1 MKKTINQSLSILAAL
16 LFVVSS
22 TVVAQQS
29 DYQIQ
34 QDFRADYSELVNRVD
49 NAVSSED
56 LEGLNAD
63 IDALEADYSEYS
75 GIIDAALYPD
85 TFSGK
90 VDDLRSRYSASEQN
104 ISVIEQ
110 LNERIR
116 DLMGEL
122 DQFRDELANLD
133 EEQADLKQ
141 QLDRSSANER
151 RQAALIR
158 QYRQNLEQRD
168 EFVTEFLENLMTK
181 YQSMDAATQSEIA
194 DAAERMD
201 DNPVEVLKTIISE
214 YTNIADQSSDLTS
227 AEYLAM
233 RAQHGYFVD
242 VWDRIGDRLTNTFAP
257 DSPVQE
263 RQEISDLLA
272 AWQASVDNKLW
283 NALSTSFNQNGI
295 ELGAFTS
302 PSTFFDA
309 LGIYVREAAET
320 ALESNREEDY
330 EAYRNFANFW
340 NSTVKGQWGE
350 LLIQGDVLSTS
361 EMAEIDVQ
369 LGTWG
374 ENAPPTSNLM
384 FILFLISL
392 AVIIGLVVLLVTKKN

>member
-1 MKKTINQSLSILAAL
+1 MKNTIYNTLSILTAL

-56 LEGLNAD
+56 IEGLEAD
-63 IDALEADYSEYS
+63 IDAFEANYSEYS
-75 GIIDAALYPD
+75 SLINSAVYPE

-90 VDDLRSRYSASEQN
+90 VEDLRSRYAASEQN
-104 ISVIEQ
+104 ILVIER

-116 DLMGEL
+116 ELMGEM
-122 DQFRDELANLD
+122 DEVRSEVSELD
-133 EEQADLKQ
+133 EEQADLQ
-141 QLDRSSANER
+141 EQLDRASANER

-168 EFVTEFLENLMTK
+168 AFVSDFMESLMTK
-181 YQSMDAATQSEIA
+181 YQSMDAATQEEIA
-194 DAAERMD
+194 EAAERLE
-201 DNPVEVLKTIISE
+201 DNPVELIKTIVAE
-214 YTNIADQSSDLTS
+214 YTNIADQSSNLEAGD
-227 AEYLAM
+227 YLGM

-242 VWDRIGDRLTNTFAP
+242 VWDRIGDRLTNTFTP
-257 DSPVQE
+257 DAPVQQ
-263 RQEISDLLA
+263 RQEVSDMLD
-272 AWQASVDNKLW
+272 AWQASIDNKLW

-295 ELGAFTS
+295 ELPAFTS
-302 PSTFFDA
+302 SDTFFDA
-309 LGIYVREAAET
+309 LGTYVSNAVESSR
-320 ALESNREEDY
+320 ESNSEEDL
-330 EAYRNFANFW
+330 EEYRTFANYW

-350 LLIQGDVLSTS
+350 LLVAGNVLSNS

-374 ENAPPTSNLM
+374 EAAPPTSNLM

-392 AVIIGLVVLLVTKKN
+392 AVIIGLVVLLVTKKK